1 MKKNWLLGV
10 AVLSLVALTLSGCS
24 FNCDKDELTEAMQ
37 LCLANSWTHSI
48 IHTQTAVY
56 GECEFPSG
64 VTCED
69 DLLMAWQ
76 CDFEPN
82 LEDIDTEEERLAGC
96 EENVN
101 DWMKDFEEW
110 AEEIVVEWWEESE
123 AWASFV
129 RNWVVKY
136 IKDGFNWTM
145 NAECVA
151 DFVDGS
157 LSVSYDDEVAGDPV
171 VVEEEPVEEVV
182 EETAEEVVEETVE
195 EVVEQPTEEVV
206 EETPEE
212 VAIEEIAAE

>member
-1 MKKNWLLGV
+1 MEKKWLLG
-10 AVLSLVALTLSGCS
+10 ATVLSLVALTLSGCS

-56 GECEFPSG
+56 GECAFPSG
-64 VTCED
+64 VTCDD
-69 DLLMAWQ
+69 DLLIAWQ

-82 LEDIDTEEERLAGC
+82 LESIDTEEKRLAGC

-101 DWMKDFEEW
+101 DWMNDFVAWSEN
-110 AEEIVVEWWEESE
+110 IVVERGEESE

-136 IKDGFNWTM
+136 IKDWYNWTM

-171 VVEEEPVEEVV
+171 VVEESVEESV
-182 EETAEEVVEETVE
+182 EEIAEEVTEEVVEETVE
-195 EVVEQPTEEVV
+195 QPTQEVV
-206 EETPEE
+206 EENIEE
-212 VAIEEIAAE
+212 VVVE